1 MEKLHLPSLLAK
13 WATLEPDRCRLRPPA
28 TFEVIYQG
36 DWYSVAD
43 YPGSHGMLFAAIL
56 DSCEQNGIY
65 CAIAYHPGKL
75 QQQRSRLEVSCFPKS
90 FRWRSGDQLTG
101 KLPAL
106 LLGEYLAQLEWQQQ
120 QQTD

>member
-1 MEKLHLPSLLAK
+1 MEQLYLPSLLAK

-56 DSCEQNGIY
+56 DSCEHNGIY
-65 CAIAYHPGKL
+65 CAIAYHPGDL
-75 QQQRSRLEVSCFPKS
+75 QQRSRLEVSCFPKS
-90 FRWRSGDQLTG
+90 CRWRSGDHLTA

-106 LLGEYLAQLEWQQQ
+106 FLGEYLAQLEWQQQ